1 MRKTQKGEEQE
12 AGVVISFGG
21 AALALQPHPH
31 QSPHCQLDHDNGQA
45 CALMPCYPLCLAS
58 SCPSTLEAGSPPFLL
73 NSRHPF

>member
-45 CALMPCYPLCLAS
+45 CALMPCYPNSVLSAWPPLAHPPWRPVPLH
-58 SCPSTLEAGSPPFLL
+58 SC
-73 NSRHPF
+73 